1 MRNLNNKE
9 VKTQKKKRRK
19 TNLDIDQC
27 IDIWWV
33 LNKHVMEIKS
43 LSLQKLVI
51 VTIVGFFSVSFPSLM
66 LLLVMVVVIF
76 VVVTVQ
82 E

>member
-1 MRNLNNKE
+1 
-9 VKTQKKKRRK
+9 
-19 TNLDIDQC
+19 
-27 IDIWWV
+27 
-33 LNKHVMEIKS
+33 MEIKS